1 MKPQHFKLLFAAFAL
16 LMLNSACEKE
26 TTTTDPID
34 TIINALGWLGSDN
47 MGTVPTTVTYFGSGT
62 LPSSVD
68 LTAKFPP
75 IGNQGQYGTCVA
87 WAAGYNYK
95 TAINGMDKGYSAS
108 QLANAAYQFSPKD
121 LFLNIPDA
129 QKGNNCGGTNF
140 GSALQ
145 LMQDRGVATMAT
157 VPYTGLGDCS
167 QSNAN
172 PSWNTEA
179 SGHKL
184 KYWRKVQAGSP
195 DDIKKLLADNI
206 PVVLGA
212 KLADNFMSWN
222 SEAVLS
228 SNTTY
233 NVVGQHAG
241 HALVIA
247 GYNDAKNAF
256 KVINSWG
263 KNWGASGY
271 IWVDYNFLLDEF
283 CLNDNGEKALFM
295 AVNNDGGTTPPN
307 PDPVSN
313 GVDFA
318 AWVFDDYANGY
329 YQGYPQRTTSLNV
342 YNIGNANAN
351 ASKPWSIYYIA
362 FNAYDAN
369 DYGVLF
375 SCDVNTSVAYGT
387 EYCTDFNTCT
397 YNINI
402 PYGSNLGYEYS
413 NTNAFDFWYAMPL
426 ITGDYYLVLY
436 VDGQDQYA
444 ETDETNNLFYPFDE
458 PHYFYNGEGVV
469 ASADDRSGTGKG
481 LSFKNDLLPEHKNLK
496 QNDHFSLLKKNHN
509 AYQNEEIASVITNSK
524 KDGRWDKKIA
534 EMRARSTKH

>member
-1 MKPQHFKLLFAAFAL
+1 MKPQQFKLLFLAFAL
-16 LMLNSACEKE
+16 LFLNYACEKE
-26 TTTTDPID
+26 TTTSDPD
-34 TIINALGWLGSDN
+34 GTTNNALGWLGSDN
-47 MGTVPTTVTYFGSGT
+47 MGTVPTTVNYFGGGN
-62 LPSSVD
+62 LPSKVD
-68 LTAKFPP
+68 LTSKFPP

-87 WAAGYNYK
+87 WATAYNYK
-95 TAINGMDKGYSAS
+95 TAINGMDKGYSTS
-108 QLANAAYQFSPKD
+108 QLANTSYQFSPKD

-129 QKGNNCGGTNF
+129 KKGNNCAGTNF
-140 GSALQ
+140 AYAFQ
-145 LMQDRGVATMAT
+145 LMQDRGVATMTT
-157 VPYTGLGDCS
+157 VPYSGLGDCS
-167 QSNAN
+167 QSNASA
-172 PSWNTEA
+172 SWNSEA
-179 SGHKL
+179 AGHKL
-184 KYWRKVQAGSP
+184 KYWRKVQASSP
-195 DDIKKLLADNI
+195 NDIKALLADNI
-206 PVVLGA
+206 PVAFGA
-212 KLADNFMSWN
+212 TLADNFMTWN

-247 GYNDAKNAF
+247 GYDDAKNAF

-283 CLNDNGEKALFM
+283 CQNNNGEKALFM
-295 AVNNDGGTTPPN
+295 AVNDDGGTTPPN

-342 YNIGNANAN
+342 YNIGNTNAN
-351 ASKPWSIYYIA
+351 ASKPWSFYYIA

-387 EYCTDFNTCT
+387 EYCLDFNTCT

-402 PYGSNLGYEYS
+402 PVGSNLGYEFS
-413 NTNAFDFWYAMPL
+413 NTNSFDFYYAMPL
-426 ITGDYYLVLY
+426 ITGNYYLVLY
-436 VDGQDQYA
+436 VDAKDEYA
-444 ETDETNNLFYPFDE
+444 ETDETNNLFYPFDQ
-458 PHYFYNGEGVV
+458 PHYFNNGEGVV
-469 ASADDRSGTGKG
+469 AGADDRSGTGKG
-481 LSFKNDLLPEHKNLK
+481 LAFKNELSPLKDNLK
-496 QNDHFSLLKKNHN
+496 KNDHFSLLKNDHN
-509 AYQNEEIASVITNSK
+509 AYRNEEIASVIKASQ

-534 EMRARSTKH
+534 EMRARKPK